1 MSKYI
6 EKFVLPNQTIEE
18 NLIVNRM
25 AENGGIYGY
34 IDNIYIRA
42 TFSPI
47 LV

>member
-34 IDNIYIRA
+34 IDNIYPCDI
-42 TFSPI
+42 FHNI
-47 LV
+47 V